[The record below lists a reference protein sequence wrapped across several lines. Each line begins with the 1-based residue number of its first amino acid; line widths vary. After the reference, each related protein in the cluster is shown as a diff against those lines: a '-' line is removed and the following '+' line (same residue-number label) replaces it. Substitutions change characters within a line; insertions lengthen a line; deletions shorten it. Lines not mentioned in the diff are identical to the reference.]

1 VGKVG
6 VGTQFIAASPAER
19 QQACTT
25 NRFVPLMEQIKPSW
39 RLNSQRCN
47 LLQKNSQSFS
57 PVAQGKSIRLL
68 IENYKSNNSF
78 LWRQL
83 TASGI
88 IPKRSFLVPHDVP
101 NCLVLPLGGGH
112 FKQ

>member
-83 TASGI
+83 TVSGI

-112 FKQ
+112 FRQ